1 MMSNLFQAAQQFVGQ
16 IFQNKMEN
24 QIMNT
29 PWAGAALQ
37 AIQNGDEATCREL
50 ANNIIKS
57 YGFSSPEEAVQQG
70 LANLSR
76 K

>member
-1 MMSNLFQAAQQFVGQ
+1 MANLFQAAQQFVGQ
-16 IFQNKMEN
+16 VFQNNMQN
-24 QIMNT
+24 QLMTT
-29 PWAGAALQ
+29 PWANTALQ
-37 AIQNGDEATCREL
+37 AIQNGDQATCQKL
-50 ANNIIKS
+50 ATNIMKS